1 MANFETV
8 IVETDLLILGG
19 GMAACGAAVEAAYW
33 AKQNGLKVTLVDKAA
48 VDRSGAVAMGLS
60 AINQYVGLKDGTN
73 TLKDYVDYV
82 RNDLMGVT
90 REDLV
95 ANIARHVDST
105 VHLFEKW
112 GLPIWKDEKGKYVH
126 EGRWQLMI
134 NGESYKV
141 IVAEAAKN
149 ALLQSG
155 VGQIFERVFIV
166 GPIMDGDRCA
176 GAVGFSVRENK
187 FYVFKAKAT
196 LVAMGGA
203 VHVFK
208 PRSSGEG
215 MGRAWYPP
223 WNSGSSAYFTI
234 RAGAEM
240 TCQEVRFIPV
250 RFKDAY
256 GPVGAWFLLFKS
268 RATNSQGGDYMV
280 ERRPELEKWGPYGRV
295 KPVPANLR
303 NYLGML
309 DVMDG
314 KGPINMRTEE
324 AIQKIADTYK
334 DDPKAYKKKMKE
346 LESEAW
352 EDFLDMTIS
361 QAILWASTNVQPE
374 EQSSEIAASE
384 PYFIGSHS
392 GASGAW
398 VSGPEDLQTDETKA
412 EYFWG
417 YTNMSTVKGL
427 FCAGD
432 ASGASSHKFSSGSHA
447 EGRIAAKS
455 AIKFIVENNAHAT
468 VDPAKVES
476 LKAEILKPLD
486 TYEQHKNATTDPEI
500 NPNYIK
506 PRMFMFR
513 LQKIMD
519 EYAGGISSPIHN
531 QRGLAEQGPG
541 TAGLAQGGLRETRR
555 FQLARTHALLGKHT
569 PHVAGRSARPDH
581 ALPRRDSLARILLP
595 RGQAG
600 SRRRE
605 VACLRQL
612 PGSIPRRTP
621 GRCEPGRS
629 CRSSRS
635 PRSTNCSED
644 SAARFGAGD
653 SRGREGTSH
662 PPVARM
668 KQGLSK
674 ECPHCGQPMVRWANP
689 QWS

>member
-8 IVETDLLILGG
+8 EVTTDILIVGG

-33 AKQNGLKVTLVDKAA
+33 AKKNNLKVTLVDKAA

-60 AINQYVGLKDGTN
+60 AINQYVGLKDGEN
-73 TLKDYVDYV
+73 TLEDYIRYV
-82 RNDLMGVT
+82 RNDLMGIT

-95 ANIARHVDST
+95 ANIARHVDAS

-112 GLPIWKDEKGKYVH
+112 GLPIWKDDEGKYVH

-141 IVAEAAKN
+141 VVAEAAKN
-149 ALLQSG
+149 ALG
-155 VGQIFERVFIV
+155 DENIYERVFIV
-166 GPIMDGDRCA
+166 GPLMDGNRCA

-196 LVAMGGA
+196 CVAMGGA

-215 MGRAWYPP
+215 LGRAWYPP
-223 WNSGSSAYFTI
+223 WNSGSSAYFTLQ
-234 RAGAEM
+234 AGAEM

-268 RATNSQGGDYMV
+268 QATNGIGEPYMQTN
-280 ERRPELEKWGPYGRV
+280 RDELENWQPYGKV

-303 NYLGML
+303 NYLMML

-314 KGPINMRTEE
+314 KGPIYMQTAE
-324 AIQKIADTYK
+324 AIQKLSEAEPDEK
-334 DDPKAYKKKMKE
+334 ERKKKLKE

-361 QAILWASTNVQPE
+361 QALLWASTNVQPE
-374 EQSSEIAASE
+374 EKASEIAAAE

-398 VSGPEDLQTDETKA
+398 VSGPKDLAPED
-412 EYFWG
+412 YFWG
-417 YTNMSTVKGL
+417 YDHMATVKGL

-447 EGRIAAKS
+447 EGRIIGKS
-455 AIKFIVENNAHAT
+455 SAQFVLDNPDMPN
-468 VDPAKVES
+468 VDNGVIEAMKET
-476 LKAEILKPLD
+476 ILKPMEL
-486 TYEQHKNATTDPEI
+486 YEKHSGETTDPDI
-500 NPNYIK
+500 NPNYIR
-506 PRMFMFR
+506 PNMFMFR

-519 EYAGGISSPIHN
+519 EYVGGVSSQFKTSKTLLEKGQELLEFLKEDASKLGAANLHELMRCWENVHRMWQAEAHLRTIMFREETRWPGYYFRSDTPKMDQDNWKVFANCKYDPKTDSWEMFKRPIH
-531 QRGLAEQGPG
+531 QIC
-541 TAGLAQGGLRETRR
+541 
-555 FQLARTHALLGKHT
+555 
-569 PHVAGRSARPDH
+569 D
-581 ALPRRDSLARILLP
+581 
-595 RGQAG
+595 
-600 SRRRE
+600 
-605 VACLRQL
+605 
-612 PGSIPRRTP
+612 
-621 GRCEPGRS
+621 
-629 CRSSRS
+629 
-635 PRSTNCSED
+635 
-644 SAARFGAGD
+644 
-653 SRGREGTSH
+653 
-662 PPVARM
+662 
-668 KQGLSK
+668 
-674 ECPHCGQPMVRWANP
+674 
-689 QWS
+689 

>member
-1 MANFETV
+1 MPTFENV
-8 IVETDLLILGG
+8 VVETDLLILGG

-33 AKQNGLKVTLVDKAA
+33 AKQHGLKVTLVDKAA

-60 AINQYVGLKDGTN
+60 AINLYVGLKDGAN
-73 TLKDYVDYV
+73 SVKDYVDYV

-112 GLPIWKDEKGKYVH
+112 GLPIWKDEKGSYVH

-141 IVAEAAKN
+141 LVAEAAKN
-149 ALLQSG
+149 ALLQNG
-155 VGQIFERVFIV
+155 VGQIFERIFIV
-166 GPIMDGDRCA
+166 GPLMEGERCA

-187 FYVFKAKAT
+187 FYTFKAKAT
-196 LVAMGGA
+196 LTAMGGA

-208 PRSSGEG
+208 PRSTGEG

-234 RAGAEM
+234 KAGAEM

-268 RATNSQGGDYMV
+268 RATNAMGGDYMV
-280 ERRPELEKWGPYGRV
+280 ERKPELEKWAPYGRV
-295 KPVPANLR
+295 KPIPANLR
-303 NYLGML
+303 NYMGML
-309 DVMDG
+309 DVMEG
-314 KGPINMRTEE
+314 KGPIYMRTEE
-324 AIQKIADTYK
+324 AMQKIANQYK
-334 DDPKAYKKKMKE
+334 DDPKAFKKKSKE
-346 LESEAW
+346 LEAEAW

-361 QAILWASTNVQPE
+361 QAILWAGTNVQPE
-374 EQSSEIAASE
+374 ERSSEIAPAE

-398 VSGPEDLQTDETKA
+398 VSGEEDLQTDQTRSH
-412 EYFWG
+412 YFWG
-417 YTNMSTVKGL
+417 YANMSTVKGL

-447 EGRIAAKS
+447 EGRIAAK
-455 AIKFIVENNAHAT
+455 AAVRFILDNNTLPKVEPAT
-468 VDPAKVES
+468 IES
-476 LKAEILKPLD
+476 LKNEILGPLE
-486 TYEQHKNATTDPEI
+486 TYEQHKNASTDPEV

-519 EYAGGISSPIHN
+519 EYAGGVSSQFITN
-531 QRGLAEQGPG
+531 EAQLKRGLEL
-541 TAGLAQGGLRETRR
+541 LAFLREDATKLAASNLHELMRCWENVHRAWQAEAHVRTMLFREETRWPGYYFR
-555 FQLARTHALLGKHT
+555 ADRPRMNEEEWHVFANCKYDPASGGWLMVKRPILHIFPQPKEHELLG
-569 PHVAGRSARPDH
+569 G
-581 ALPRRDSLARILLP
+581 
-595 RGQAG
+595 
-600 SRRRE
+600 
-605 VACLRQL
+605 
-612 PGSIPRRTP
+612 
-621 GRCEPGRS
+621 
-629 CRSSRS
+629 
-635 PRSTNCSED
+635 
-644 SAARFGAGD
+644 
-653 SRGREGTSH
+653 
-662 PPVARM
+662 
-668 KQGLSK
+668 
-674 ECPHCGQPMVRWANP
+674 
-689 QWS
+689 